1 MLDIRFIRENP
12 EQVKTGAANKKM
24 TCEVDRILELDEQR
38 RDLLHRVEELK
49 ATRNKASGEIAK
61 KKKAGEPAE
70 EAIAA
75 MRKVG
80 DDIAALDEEVREVDK
95 NLKDLII
102 WVPNLPH
109 ESVPKGLDESANQ
122 IIRNWGEKPDTD
134 FEALPHWELG
144 EKLGIL
150 DLPVSAKLSGSGFAL
165 LKGMGSK
172 LQRALVSYMLDV
184 HTADGFT
191 EVTVPYLVT
200 WNTMYGTGQL
210 PKMDDDMYRSDRDDA
225 YLIPTGE
232 VPMTNMYKDEI
243 IGHDQLP
250 ISLVGHTPCF
260 RREAGAAGKD
270 TRGMIRMH
278 QFDKIELVKI
288 VRPEKSYDT
297 LEVLVAQAEKI
308 IQGLR
313 LPYRVSALAT
323 GDLSFASAK
332 TYDIDL
338 YAAGV
343 DTWLEV
349 SSISIFEDFQ
359 ARRMNCRFRDSDKKV
374 KFPHTLNGS
383 GVALPRLMIAV
394 MENYQNSDG
403 TITVPDVLRPYLNG
417 VERIG

>member
-1 MLDIRFIRENP
+1 
-12 EQVKTGAANKKM
+12 
-24 TCEVDRILELDEQR
+24 
-38 RDLLHRVEELK
+38 
-49 ATRNKASGEIAK
+49 
-61 KKKAGEPAE
+61 
-70 EAIAA
+70 
-75 MRKVG
+75 
-80 DDIAALDEEVREVDK
+80 
-95 NLKDLII
+95 
-102 WVPNLPH
+102 
-109 ESVPKGLDESANQ
+109 
-122 IIRNWGEKPDTD
+122 
-134 FEALPHWELG
+134 
-144 EKLGIL
+144 
-150 DLPVSAKLSGSGFAL
+150 
-165 LKGMGSK
+165 
-172 LQRALVSYMLDV
+172 
-184 HTADGFT
+184 
-191 EVTVPYLVT
+191 
-200 WNTMYGTGQL
+200 
-210 PKMDDDMYRSDRDDA
+210 MYRSDRDDA